1 MTNQL
6 TTKQFFERD
15 GVKKKFEELLGKK
28 STQFITS
35 VLQIANN
42 NKLLQNA
49 TPDSVFNAAVMAATL
64 DLPINQNL
72 GFAWIVPYK
81 GQAQFQ
87 IGWKGFVQ
95 LALRTGQY
103 KNINVTEV
111 YENQFKG
118 FNALTEDLDADF
130 SKEPNGRIVGYVAY
144 FKLINGFEKTV
155 YWNDAKVVAHAS
167 KYSQA
172 YKSANGITPWKD
184 ADQFQEMAKK
194 TVLKNTLNK
203 WGILS
208 VEMERATISDQ
219 AVINNPETLD
229 VNYVDN
235 TDAEINKVEERIAVM
250 INDCKTNSELLNLR
264 ENLIF
269 EKVVLSPE
277 NDKLMNEKLESLN

>member
-1 MTNQL
+1 MNQL
-6 TTKQFFERD
+6 TTKDFFAKD
-15 GVKKKFEELLGKK
+15 NVKKKFEELLG
-28 STQFITS
+28 TRAPQFITS
-35 VLQIANN
+35 ILQITSQ

-49 TPDSVFNAAVMAATL
+49 SPESVYNSAMMAATL
-64 DLPINQNL
+64 NLPINQNL

-103 KNINVTEV
+103 KQINVTEI
-111 YENQFKG
+111 YQNQFKKY
-118 FNALTEDLDADF
+118 NALTEELDADF
-130 SKEPNGRIVGYVAY
+130 SLNPEGKIVGYVAY

-155 YWNDAKVVAHAS
+155 YWNESKVIAHAS

-208 VEMERATISDQ
+208 VEMEKATITDQ
-219 AVINNPETLD
+219 AVIRDAETLD
-229 VNYVDN
+229 VNYIDN
-235 TDAEINKVEERIAVM
+235 TEAEKDKASERIFMM
-250 INDCKTNSELLNLR
+250 INDCKTKEQLNNFR
-264 ENLIF
+264 EQLIF

-277 NDKLMNEKLESLN
+277 MEELISIKLGELK

>member
-1 MTNQL
+1 MNL
-6 TTKQFFERD
+6 TTKELFAKD
-15 GVKKKFEELLGKK
+15 NVKKKFEEILGNRAP
-28 STQFITS
+28 QFITS
-35 VLQIANN
+35 ILQITNN

-49 TPDSVFNAAVMAATL
+49 SSESVYNSAMMAATL
-64 DLPINQNL
+64 NLPINQNL

-103 KNINVTEV
+103 KQINVTEI
-111 YENQFKG
+111 YQNQFKNY
-118 FNALTEDLDADF
+118 NALTEELDADF
-130 SKEPNGRIVGYVAY
+130 TVNPEGKIVGYVAY

-155 YWNDAKVVAHAS
+155 YWNESKVIAHAS

-208 VEMERATISDQ
+208 VEMERATITDQ
-219 AVINNPETLD
+219 SVIRNAETLD

-235 TDAEINKVEERIAVM
+235 TEEEINKAEERLAIM
-250 INDCKTNSELLNLR
+250 IQDCKTKEQLNNFR
-264 ENLIF
+264 EQLIF
-269 EKVVLSPE
+269 EKVVLSAE
-277 NDKLMNEKLESLN
+277 CEELFSKKLQELK

>member
-1 MTNQL
+1 MNQL
-6 TTKQFFERD
+6 TTKDFFAKD
-15 GVKKKFEELLGKK
+15 NVKKKFEELLG
-28 STQFITS
+28 TRAPQFITS
-35 VLQIANN
+35 ILQITSQ

-49 TPDSVFNAAVMAATL
+49 SPESVYNSAMMAATL
-64 DLPINQNL
+64 NLPINQNL

-103 KNINVTEV
+103 KQINVTEI
-111 YENQFKG
+111 YQNQFKKY
-118 FNALTEDLDADF
+118 NALTEELDADF
-130 SKEPNGRIVGYVAY
+130 SLNPEGKIVGYVAY

-155 YWNDAKVVAHAS
+155 YWNESKVIAHAS

-208 VEMERATISDQ
+208 VEMERATITDQ
-219 AVINNPETLD
+219 AVIKDAETLD
-229 VNYVDN
+229 VNYIDN
-235 TDAEINKVEERIAVM
+235 TEEEKDKATDRIFLM
-250 INDCKTNSELLNLR
+250 INDCKSKEQLINFR
-264 ENLIF
+264 EQLIF

-277 NDKLMNEKLESLN
+277 MEELISKRLGELK